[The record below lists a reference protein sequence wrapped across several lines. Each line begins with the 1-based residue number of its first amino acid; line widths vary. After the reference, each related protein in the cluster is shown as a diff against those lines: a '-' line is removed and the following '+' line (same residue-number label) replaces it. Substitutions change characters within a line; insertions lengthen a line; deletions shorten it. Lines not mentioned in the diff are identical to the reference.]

1 MCGGFALHDYVRD
14 DLVDLFADLDYE
26 PTYNIR
32 PTMQSPVV
40 RMKDGQ
46 RIGEVMQFG
55 MVPVWAKDIKISY
68 KMFNARSETL
78 FEKPAWKRPAK
89 SKRCLI
95 PANGFFEWEKR
106 EEGKYPFYITDK
118 KTTPMLFAGVYDHW
132 TDKSTG
138 EVLMSYAIITTTP
151 NKEMKTLHDRMP
163 VILDASEEDGWLSED
178 DEGFLKS
185 ILNPLKDNSLHLAE
199 VSQAVNTAR
208 GQGSEMIEPI

>member
-106 EEGKYPFYITDK
+106 EEGKYERNDRNYLIGTWQADLK
-118 KTTPMLFAGVYDHW
+118 N
-132 TDKSTG
+132 G
-138 EVLMSYAIITTTP
+138 EF
-151 NKEMKTLHDRMP
+151 
-163 VILDASEEDGWLSED
+163 EE
-178 DEGFLKS
+178 
-185 ILNPLKDNSLHLAE
+185 
-199 VSQAVNTAR
+199 T
-208 GQGSEMIEPI
+208 